1 MKSIKTTIGGALGTL
16 GTTLTGFGTL
26 SALNQFNGTGNISK
40 MTFYFVVSGFVLS
53 AIGKFFTALFA
64 ADNSEVQRALADHEA
79 RISKVAGDTTQL
91 TREIRGG

>member
-16 GTTLTGFGTL
+16 GTTISGFGTL

-40 MTFYFVVSGFVLS
+40 MTFYFVVAGFVLS

-64 ADNSEVQRALADHEA
+64 ADNSEVQKALADH
-79 RISKVAGDTTQL
+79 AGQIAQIKSDTAKFTKPQ
-91 TREIRGG
+91 